1 MLSIYIYVGGLIA
14 TLRAAGCGW
23 GRAGR
28 CVDPRRTPLNN
39 ASMRQHK
46 AHRLRNRAPTRRRRP
61 VVLLARAVAAVTPAA
76 CADARRAALPSR
88 CGVWPRARSISSA
101 SSPLPARHLR
111 CWTRIRAATE
121 IGVSAN
127 KATIGC
133 QASRSGCLRRGSVKR
148 MECIH
153 GGPRENTSEPKARN
167 GSQLDPGAA
176 HAAREPLGG
185 GHLAP
190 I

>member
-1 MLSIYIYVGGLIA
+1 MAGERSMCTTDLQSPSHKVDVKVDGSGNPQTHAENRIQCYDSYVFGLTIWA
-14 TLRAAGCGW
+14 VDRDAAGCGW

-61 VVLLARAVAAVTPAA
+61 VVLLARAVHTP

-111 CWTRIRAATE
+111 CWTRIRAVTE
-121 IGVSAN
+121 
-127 KATIGC
+127 
-133 QASRSGCLRRGSVKR
+133 
-148 MECIH
+148 
-153 GGPRENTSEPKARN
+153 
-167 GSQLDPGAA
+167 
-176 HAAREPLGG
+176 
-185 GHLAP
+185 
-190 I
+190 

>member
-1 MLSIYIYVGGLIA
+1 MLRWMAAETLKPMRKTEFNAIYMGGLIA
-14 TLRAAGCGW
+14 TLRAA
-23 GRAGR
+23 AGAGLGAAWIQ

-61 VVLLARAVAAVTPAA
+61 VVLLARAVTPAV
-76 CADARRAALPSR
+76 RRCPPSR
-88 CGVWPRARSISSA
+88 LAEPPCGRVRARSISSA

-133 QASRSGCLRRGSVKR
+133 QASRSGCRPA
-148 MECIH
+148 E
-153 GGPRENTSEPKARN
+153 
-167 GSQLDPGAA
+167 GAV
-176 HAAREPLGG
+176 
-185 GHLAP
+185 
-190 I
+190 